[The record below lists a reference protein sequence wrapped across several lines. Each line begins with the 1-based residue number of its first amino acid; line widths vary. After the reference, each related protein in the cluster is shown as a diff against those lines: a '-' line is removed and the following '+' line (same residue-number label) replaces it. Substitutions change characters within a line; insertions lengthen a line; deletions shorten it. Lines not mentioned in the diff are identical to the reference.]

1 MSYPQPPTSKSAVR
15 RAGKAIAAGSS
26 SNADSILV
34 DQWRASHGY
43 VINTFQ
49 AWIKRHIAKQPF
61 LVEFAQRLKRKR
73 TVDDKLQRKDAA
85 GKPLISDVTAM
96 HDFAGCRMIFDSI
109 EELRSF
115 REYMHSNE
123 VMRNVEHELRHD
135 PDKYDYILQP
145 KPTGYRGVHDV
156 YRHFPRGHRRSSEK
170 GLWNGLAVEIQYRTR
185 AQHAWA
191 TAVEISDLL
200 DGERTKFEL
209 EQTERGHF
217 FALSSE
223 IIARSYEGLSKA
235 FDGRTLKELRAELQ
249 ELENKLGIMQRL
261 RALKQFEVGDNL
273 GRHNVLNIKIGDDGE
288 LKLEALTFPNAAL
301 AIERATELEADE
313 TSINAVYVRSDNPNQ
328 LRSAYRNYFYD
339 PIDFVR
345 LLESEAELRSPPS

>member
-1 MSYPQPPTSKSAVR
+1 MSYPQPPISKSAVR
-15 RAGKAIAAGSS
+15 RAGKAIAAG
-26 SNADSILV
+26 NASDSDAALV

-61 LVEFAQRLKRKR
+61 EVEFAQRLKRKR
-73 TVDDKLQRKDAA
+73 TVDDKLQRKNAA
-85 GKPLISDVTAM
+85 GQPLISDVTAM
-96 HDFAGCRMIFDSI
+96 HDFAGCRMIFESI
-109 EELRSF
+109 DELRDF
-115 REYMHSNE
+115 REYMHSSD

-156 YRHFPRGHRRSSEK
+156 YRHYPRGHRRNSDK
-170 GLWNGLAVEIQYRTR
+170 GLWNGLTVEIQYRTR

-209 EQTERGHF
+209 DRTERGHF

-223 IIARSYEGLSKA
+223 IIARSYEDLGNA
-235 FDGRTLKELRAELQ
+235 FAGRSTEDLQTELQ
-249 ELENKLGIMQRL
+249 QLENRLGIMQRL
-261 RALKQFEVGDNL
+261 RALKQFEVGGNL
-273 GRHNVLNIKIGDDGE
+273 GRHNVLNIRLGSDGNLE
-288 LKLEALTFPNAAL
+288 LEALSFKNAAL
-301 AIERATELEADE
+301 AITKATKLEEDE

-339 PIDFVR
+339 PVDFVR
-345 LLESEAELRSPPS
+345 LLESEAELK